1 MDDEEKEGLEQEL
14 ENLQMLFEFHTG
26 LKVIETSKEY
36 DDHINAILDRVNEI
50 KKRLENE

>member
-1 MDDEEKEGLEQEL
+1 MDDEERKGLEQEL

-26 LKVIETSKEY
+26 LKVIENSKEY
-36 DDHINAILDRVNEI
+36 EEHLNAILDRVNEI